1 MVRFLRLA
9 LALPACGGLLHD
21 ARPGPHRQQQHAP
34 ATPVDWLPGERG
46 VSAFFKEGGE
56 FAVAPAER
64 LTGRSSGARATTP
77 EPQPGSGSSS
87 SLSFFAPD
95 FGSDDDEYD
104 DLLPPKA
111 PESYRE
117 GELGEGRYGD
127 AGGGRT
133 EGFYAALQE
142 EPDRLR
148 ASDLN
153 EVLLPDHL
161 DRLKFTNFPLQAYGA
176 CFKWDTL
183 VEDALDVYRQPWQAV
198 AEQHGLRMPD
208 DDEVQRA
215 VSMRPERAIQQI
227 FSWTT
232 DWGETQQ
239 FAFAHFEAKAEM
251 MRTRAFEASEGVVD
265 WLEILKRY
273 QVPCCVCAT
282 TSFDQAAVT
291 YLLSSSGLQP
301 YFDVCVTAE
310 DGCETTEQ
318 GYLVAA
324 IKLRRPPMRCVV
336 FEDEPRGVAA
346 AHEAT
351 AKVVALMGSHS
362 GGDLRHADMRVSAL
376 DDLSLMSLRELFKG
390 LPPM

>member
-1 MVRFLRLA
+1 
-9 LALPACGGLLHD
+9 
-21 ARPGPHRQQQHAP
+21 
-34 ATPVDWLPGERG
+34 
-46 VSAFFKEGGE
+46 
-56 FAVAPAER
+56 
-64 LTGRSSGARATTP
+64 
-77 EPQPGSGSSS
+77 
-87 SLSFFAPD
+87 
-95 FGSDDDEYD
+95 
-104 DLLPPKA
+104 
-111 PESYRE
+111 
-117 GELGEGRYGD
+117 
-127 AGGGRT
+127 
-133 EGFYAALQE
+133 
-142 EPDRLR
+142 
-148 ASDLN
+148 
-153 EVLLPDHL
+153 
-161 DRLKFTNFPLQAYGA
+161 
-176 CFKWDTL
+176 
-183 VEDALDVYRQPWQAV
+183 VYRQPWQAV

>member
-1 MVRFLRLA
+1 VWRAPRYWLLRRVRLCHTRHAAVVIWCLD
-9 LALPACGGLLHD
+9 CG
-21 ARPGPHRQQQHAP
+21 AWA
-34 ATPVDWLPGERG
+34 APGEQRW
-46 VSAFFKEGGE
+46 
-56 FAVAPAER
+56 
-64 LTGRSSGARATTP
+64 
-77 EPQPGSGSSS
+77 
-87 SLSFFAPD
+87 
-95 FGSDDDEYD
+95 
-104 DLLPPKA
+104 
-111 PESYRE
+111 
-117 GELGEGRYGD
+117 LGC
-127 AGGGRT
+127 
-133 EGFYAALQE
+133 L
-142 EPDRLR
+142 
-148 ASDLN
+148 AS
-153 EVLLPDHL
+153 
-161 DRLKFTNFPLQAYGA
+161 Q
-176 CFKWDTL
+176 
-183 VEDALDVYRQPWQAV
+183 
-198 AEQHGLRMPD
+198 
-208 DDEVQRA
+208 
-215 VSMRPERAIQQI
+215 
-227 FSWTT
+227 
-232 DWGETQQ
+232 
-239 FAFAHFEAKAEM
+239 AEM